1 MLRSTGV
8 PDCKQLKL
16 SMTTESCLHPGTFS
30 PKLRICTQP
39 PANRSLPTASRNRQT
54 GSYEHPSQGQQ
65 QGRALSQYQEYS
77 SGARPP
83 CTSRCAFQPFEAQ
96 GLGPLLSAS
105 QRCRHRSVWVRGCCR
120 QGQVRQCTTPASVPA
135 MMDPLAAQ
143 QTQLVRGPSAT
154 KTLHSLPAET
164 WRASAEAAPSIG

>member
-8 PDCKQLKL
+8 PGCKQLKL

-39 PANRSLPTASRNRQT
+39 PANRSLPTASRYRQT

-65 QGRALSQYQEYS
+65 QGWALSQYQEYS

-96 GLGPLLSAS
+96 GLGPLWSAS
-105 QRCRHRSVWVRGCCR
+105 QRVGQRLLPSRPGQTVHHASFSASDDGSTGGAADTAGQRPVCHKNAAQLACRDMACLSRGCPQHR
-120 QGQVRQCTTPASVPA
+120 PR
-135 MMDPLAAQ
+135 AA
-143 QTQLVRGPSAT
+143 
-154 KTLHSLPAET
+154 
-164 WRASAEAAPSIG
+164 